1 MGQVQRVE
9 AYTPREVERA
19 DVVIETQITFAQRP
33 RPITLVN
40 LSSQG
45 FMGEC
50 PAGVPLKS
58 RISLDIPGVGSL
70 EGCVRWAV
78 GRRVG
83 GRFDTPLDDDQLA
96 EAIAA
101 AFA

>member
-9 AYTPREVERA
+9 VFEPRAVDRS
-19 DVVIETQITFAQRP
+19 DVLIETQITVADRP
-33 RPITLVN
+33 RAITLVN
-40 LSSQG
+40 LSSHG

-50 PAGVPLKS
+50 RAGVPLKS
-58 RISLDIPGVGSL
+58 RIKLDVPGVGPL
-70 EGCVRWAV
+70 DGCVRWAV

-83 GRFDTPLDDDQLA
+83 GRFDTPLDDFQLA
-96 EAIAA
+96 EAMAA

>member
-9 AYTPREVERA
+9 VHEARVVDRS
-19 DVVIETQITFAQRP
+19 DVLIETQIAVAHRV

-40 LSSQG
+40 LSSHG

-50 PAGVPLKS
+50 RAGVPLKS
-58 RISLDIPGVGSL
+58 RIKLDVPGVGPID
-70 EGCVRWAV
+70 GCVRWAV

-83 GRFDTPLDDDQLA
+83 GRFDKPLNDAQLA
-96 EAIAA
+96 EALAA
-101 AFA
+101 ALA

>member
-9 AYTPREVERA
+9 SFTPRIVDRTEIDLEARISVA
-19 DVVIETQITFAQRP
+19 NRP
-33 RPITLVN
+33 RPITLIN
-40 LSSQG
+40 LSSHG

-50 PAGVPLKS
+50 RCGVPLKA
-58 RISLDIPGVGSL
+58 RISLELPGL
-70 EGCVRWAV
+70 EPLTGCVRWAV

-83 GRFDTPLDDDQLA
+83 GRFDTPLDDYQLA
-96 EAIAA
+96 EAMAA